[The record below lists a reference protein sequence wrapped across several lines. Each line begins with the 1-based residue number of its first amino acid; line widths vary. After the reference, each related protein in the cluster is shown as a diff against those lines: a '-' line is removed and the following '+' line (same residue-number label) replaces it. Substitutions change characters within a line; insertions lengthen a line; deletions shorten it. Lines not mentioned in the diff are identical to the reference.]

1 MSFFV
6 TNQYESNKSNHQSS
20 LFNLIFNN
28 NWFSIYILL
37 YVCPNGKSMF
47 SLSFI
52 DKYENTN
59 EILNNDILWNIRQ
72 LQNTIPY
79 RFIVDIAVEYES
91 HTWMNTMSTV
101 LVN

>member
-1 MSFFV
+1 
-6 TNQYESNKSNHQSS
+6 
-20 LFNLIFNN
+20 
-28 NWFSIYILL
+28 
-37 YVCPNGKSMF
+37 MF

-91 HTWMNTMSTV
+91 HT
-101 LVN
+101 